1 MCIRDRTKD
10 TVLDLISKFIF
21 VEVKEKV
28 DDQTGK
34 VKRSENLIF
43 PRYHQ
48 PVSYTHLSRIDSIWA
63 ISANAK
69 KRQMPGQRM
78 ENI

>member
-1 MCIRDRTKD
+1 MTKYLSIRQAAEKWE
-10 TVLDLISKFIF
+10 ISKRKVQVLC
-21 VEVKEKV
+21 VE
-28 DDQTGK
+28 G
-34 VKRSENLIF
+34 RISG
-43 PRYHQ
+43 
-48 PVSYTHLSRIDSIWA
+48 SSRIDSIWA